1 MSTLDSK
8 IPEGPL
14 KDKWTNYK
22 DKINLVNPA
31 NKRHIDVIV
40 IGTGLAGG
48 SAAATLAEQGYNVK
62 AFCYQDS
69 PRRAHSI
76 AAQGGIN
83 AAKNYQGDGDS
94 TYRLFYDTV
103 KGGDYRSRE
112 ANVYRLAEVST
123 NIIDQCVAQGVPF
136 ARDYGGLLDN
146 RSFGGVLVSR
156 TFYAK
161 GQTGQQLLLGAYSAM
176 NRQIARGKIEMYNR
190 HEMLDVVKVDGKARG
205 IIARNLVTGEL
216 ERHSAHAV
224 VIASG
229 GYGNV
234 YFLSTNAMGSNVTA
248 AWKTHKK
255 GAFFA
260 NPCFTQIHP
269 TCIPRSGDYQSK
281 LTLMS
286 ESLRN
291 DGRIWVPKS
300 LEDAQ
305 AIREGKKKPTEL
317 TEDERDYYLERR
329 YPAFGNLV
337 PRDVASRAAKERC
350 DAGFGVNKTGEAV
363 YLDFK
368 AAIERYG
375 KEQAKI
381 HNEENASASRIYD
394 LGKAIVEAK
403 YGNLFQMYEKIVDEN
418 PYETPMMIYPATHYT
433 MGGLWV
439 DYNLMTTIEG
449 CYAIGEANFS
459 DHGANRLGASALMQG
474 LADGYFVLPYT
485 IGDYLSN
492 DIRTG
497 KIPTDT
503 PEFTEA
509 ENSVK
514 ETLNKL
520 VGTGGTKA
528 VDYFHKKLGLI
539 MWNKVGMSRN
549 ETGLKEAISEI
560 QELRADFWKN
570 VRVPGK
576 TDEVNRELEKALR
589 VADFLELGEL
599 FAQDALTREE
609 SCGGHF
615 REESVEIDGEQK
627 GEAKRDDENYTFV
640 SAWEH
645 QGLPSEA
652 KLHKEE
658 LKYENIELKQR
669 SYK

>member
-1 MSTLDSK
+1 L
-8 IPEGPL
+8 
-14 KDKWTNYK
+14 
-22 DKINLVNPA
+22 
-31 NKRHIDVIV
+31 
-40 IGTGLAGG
+40 
-48 SAAATLAEQGYNVK
+48 GYNVK
-62 AFCYQDS
+62 AFAYQDS

-83 AAKNYQGDGDS
+83 AAKNYMGDGDS
-94 TYRLFYDTV
+94 NYRLFYDTV
-103 KGGDYRSRE
+103 KGGDYRARE
-112 ANVYRLAEVST
+112 ANVYRLAEVSG

-161 GQTGQQLLLGAYSAM
+161 GQTGQQLLLGCYSAM
-176 NRQIARGKIEMYNR
+176 NRQIARGKIDMYNR
-190 HEMLDVVKVDGKARG
+190 HEMLDVVIVDGKARG
-205 IIARNLVTGEL
+205 IIARNLVTGEI

-234 YFLSTNAMGSNVTA
+234 YFLSTNAMGSNATA
-248 AWKTHKK
+248 AWKIHKK
-255 GAFFA
+255 GAYFA

-291 DGRIWVPKS
+291 DGRIWVPKKM
-300 LEDAQ
+300 EDAV
-305 AIREGKKKPTEL
+305 AIREKRKKPTDIPEA
-317 TEDERDYYLERR
+317 DRDYYLERR

-350 DAGFGVNKTGEAV
+350 DAGYGVNETGEAV
-363 YLDFK
+363 YLDF
-368 AAIERYG
+368 ASAIERYG
-375 KEQAKI
+375 KEQCKI
-381 HNEENASASRIYD
+381 HGVENPSKEEIIKR
-394 LGKAIVEAK
+394 GEKIVEAK
-403 YGNLFQMYEKIVDEN
+403 YGNLFQMYEKIVAEN
-418 PYETPMMIYPATHYT
+418 PYKTPMMIYPATHYT
-433 MGGLWV
+433 MGGIWV
-439 DYNLMTTIEG
+439 DYNLMTTIPG

-485 IGDYLSN
+485 IGDYLAA

-503 PEFTEA
+503 PEFDEA
-509 ENSVK
+509 ERIVK
-514 ETLNKL
+514 ERLAYFINNK
-520 VGTGGTKA
+520 GTHS
-528 VDYFHKKLGLI
+528 VDYFHKKLGKV
-539 MWNKVGMSRN
+539 MWDKVGMARN
-549 ETGLKEAISEI
+549 AEGLKEAIKEI
-560 QELRADFWKN
+560 REIREDFWKN
-570 VRVPGK
+570 VKVPGEL
-576 TDEVNRELEKALR
+576 TGMNVELEKAGR

-599 FAQDALTREE
+599 FAKDALERNE

-615 REESVEIDGEQK
+615 REEYQTPDGE
-627 GEAKRDDENYTFV
+627 ALRDDVNYAYV
-640 SAWEH
+640 AAWQYTGNPKEVVNTYN
-645 QGLPSEA
+645 PSEEIM
-652 KLHKEE
+652 HKEP
-658 LKYENIELKQR
+658 LVFKDIELKQR

>member
-1 MSTLDSK
+1 MAKLDSK
-8 IPEGPL
+8 VPKGPI
-14 KDKWTNYK
+14 KDKWTSHK
-22 DKINLVNPA
+22 DHIDLVNPA
-31 NKRHIDVIV
+31 NKRNIDIIV
-40 IGTGLAGG
+40 VGTGLAGG
-48 SAAATLAEQGYNVK
+48 SASATLAGLGYNVK

-83 AAKNYQGDGDS
+83 AAKNYMGDGDS
-94 TYRLFYDTV
+94 VYRLFYDTV

-112 ANVYRLAEVST
+112 SNVHRLAEVSV

-205 IIARNLVTGEL
+205 IIARDLVTGEI

-224 VIASG
+224 VIATG

-234 YFLSTNAMGSNVTA
+234 YFLSTMAMGANATA
-248 AWKTHKK
+248 AWKVHKQ
-255 GAFFA
+255 GAYFA

-291 DGRIWVPKS
+291 DGRIWVPKN
-300 LEDAQ
+300 LDDAK
-305 AIREGKKKPTEL
+305 AIQQGKLKPTEIKE
-317 TEDERDYYLERR
+317 EDRDYYLERR

-350 DAGFGVNKTGEAV
+350 DAGYGVNATGEAV
-363 YLDFK
+363 YLDFSS
-368 AAIERYG
+368 AIERYG

-381 HNEENASASRIYD
+381 KGMKNPSKQQITE
-394 LGKAIVEAK
+394 LGEAIVEAK
-403 YGNLFQMYEKIVDEN
+403 YGNLFQMYEKIQAEN
-418 PYETPMMIYPATHYT
+418 PYKTPMMIYPATHYT
-433 MGGLWV
+433 MGGIWV
-439 DYNLMTTIEG
+439 DYNLMTTIPG
-449 CYAIGEANFS
+449 LYAIGEANFS

-485 IGDYLSN
+485 IGDYLSD
-492 DIRTG
+492 DIQTG
-497 KIPTDT
+497 KIPTDS
-503 PEFTEA
+503 PEFEA
-509 ENSVK
+509 VEKNVK
-514 ETLNKL
+514 ERLDFFINNK
-520 VGTGGTKA
+520 GTHS
-528 VDYFHKKLGLI
+528 VDYFHKKLGKV
-539 MWNKVGMSRN
+539 MWDKVGMSRN
-549 ETGLKEAISEI
+549 EKHLKEAIEEI
-560 QELRADFWKN
+560 RAIREDFWKN
-570 VRVPGK
+570 VMVPGSL
-576 TDEVNRELEKALR
+576 DELNPELEKAGR

-599 FAQDALTREE
+599 FAKDALERNE

-615 REESVEIDGEQK
+615 REEYQTPE
-627 GEAKRDDENYTFV
+627 GEALRDDKNYAYV
-640 SAWEH
+640 AAWEYT
-645 QGLPSEA
+645 GEPSEA
-652 KLHKEE
+652 KLHKEPLE
-658 LKYENIELKQR
+658 FKDIELKTR